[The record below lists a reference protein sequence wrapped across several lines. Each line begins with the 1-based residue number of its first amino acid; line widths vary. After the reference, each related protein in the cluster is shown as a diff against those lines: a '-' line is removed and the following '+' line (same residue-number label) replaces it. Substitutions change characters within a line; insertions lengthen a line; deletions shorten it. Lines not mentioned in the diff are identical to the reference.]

1 MISTTVAKICSE
13 RRRPEVNE
21 YELYLHNLN
30 QNELRNEVETVFNN
44 PEVHWNGLSSSM
56 GVLALDKA
64 TLWHEGQTR
73 VSGNGSRESY
83 INHPMRNML
92 RAYSW
97 GIVDAEILMAVLL
110 HDVVEDCSDK
120 VVRVA
125 GNDVEKM
132 RKEAVMVLESM
143 CSSRVSYLVSAV
155 TNPLA
160 DGNLSKKDKRQQYV
174 DHVSSVVD
182 DPNVFVVKCADF
194 IDNAGSLSESFDSS
208 KPDMFEH
215 LYLKYAP
222 VLEVLS
228 KSLRDLDNF
237 FSQEQFNAIN
247 DSLEFAEK
255 SLLATKKKL
264 LNLGVSLP

>member
-1 MISTTVAKICSE
+1 M
-13 RRRPEVNE
+13 NN
-21 YELYLHNLN
+21 YEIQLHSLN

-44 PEVHWNGLSSSM
+44 PEMHWNGLSPTM
-56 GVLALDKA
+56 GVLAIDKA
-64 TLWHEGQTR
+64 TMWHEGQTR
-73 VSGNGSRESY
+73 VGRSGSREPY

-120 VVRVA
+120 IVDVVE
-125 GNDVEKM
+125 NDIEEM
-132 RKEAVMVLESM
+132 REEALAILESM
-143 CSSRVSYLVSAV
+143 FSSRVSYLVSAV
-155 TNPLA
+155 TNPLMG
-160 DGNLSKKDKRQQYV
+160 GNLSKGEKRREYV
-174 DHVSSVVD
+174 EHVSSVVNSLD
-182 DPNVFVVKCADF
+182 VFVVKCTDY

-264 LNLGVSLP
+264 LNLDILLP